1 MSEGDDLVRS
11 TSVLPLPVLVLL
23 LEVEVLLVVD
33 GSGGPC
39 VDAELAQRDPKS
51 DLKMDELLLLLF
63 MLLGSRC
70 GAMWSLCDSTRL
82 ACCCWPYIS
91 IPAGGGA
98 GGGGLVRTHLAGP
111 NKRVCC

>member
-70 GAMWSLCDSTRL
+70 GAMWSHT
-82 ACCCWPYIS
+82 CCCWPYIS

-98 GGGGLVRTHLAGP
+98 GGGGGLVRTHLAGP